1 MRLKNILKTDK
12 ELDNLLGPP
21 PIWIVR
27 WGITIL
33 AGIIVILLVGSYFF
47 RYPEVIST
55 PITLT
60 HESPATWIVAKIN
73 GRIDSIYIKENSF
86 VRKGQIIASLE
97 NTSEAADV
105 YALKKELAQFYKN
118 LSKNQG
124 NNLHIQKNLHVG
136 ELNELYTNLIKLVD
150 EFSNF
155 RNENYYSKKIAFL
168 NKERELKQNLEKN
181 IQKQLNTFSS
191 YSSIEN
197 KQYTRDSILTTKG
210 INPKTLQENT
220 KKQILSSDIKVNDYN
235 SSLIHVNID
244 INKIQETAEELK
256 LTSKEKERSFIN
268 NLFIA
273 YEALYNGILN
283 WESAYIL
290 RAPTNGTIE
299 YFNYWSENQNVV
311 AGEKVFSII
320 PYNKGLIVGKC
331 LINST
336 GIGEIKKGNNV
347 IIKLNEFPY
356 LKYGILN
363 GHVSRISSLGLAEQ
377 NSKEKLKNI
386 EVVLDTKDLVT
397 SYGENIT
404 KAGELTGI
412 AEISINDISLL
423 ENFFAPLKYL
433 STNFKKNTPETLSR

>member
-1 MRLKNILKTDK
+1 MSLKNTLKTNK

-21 PIWIVR
+21 PNWIIR

-33 AGIIVILLVGSYFF
+33 AGVITILIIGSYYF

-86 VRKGQIIASLE
+86 VKKGQIIASLE
-97 NTSEAADV
+97 NTAEVTDV
-105 YALKKELAQFYKN
+105 YTLKKELSIFHEK
-118 LSKNQG
+118 LSKNHG
-124 NNLHIQKNLHVG
+124 NNLHLQKNLHVG

-150 EFSNF
+150 DFSNF
-155 RNENYYSKKIAFL
+155 RDENYYNKKIAFL
-168 NKERELKQNLEKN
+168 NKERVLKQNLEKN

-197 KQYTRDSILTTKG
+197 KQYTRDSILTIKG
-210 INPKTLQENT
+210 ISPKTLQENT

-268 NLFIA
+268 NIFIA

-299 YFNYWSENQNVV
+299 YFNYWSENQNVI
-311 AGEKVFSII
+311 AGEKVFSIV
-320 PYNKGLIVGKC
+320 PNNKGLIMGKC
-331 LINST
+331 LINAA
-336 GIGEIKKGNNV
+336 GIGEIKQGNNV

-363 GHVSRISSLGLAEQ
+363 GHVSKISSLGLAEL

-386 EVVLDTKDLVT
+386 EIVLDTKDLIT

-433 STNFKKNTPETLSR
+433 STNFKKNVPKN